1 MHVTENVE
9 GGNGQGDRRPVP
21 PRRAASLPSFV
32 DALQAR
38 GRYTFTRDEALG
50 ALAVSEA
57 ALKLAARRLS
67 AKHRLAMPR
76 RGFFVI
82 VPLEYSAAGAPPA
95 SWFVDDL
102 MKFEQ
107 AGYYLGLL
115 SAAALHGAAHEQ
127 PQEFQV
133 VTDRQLRPATAGRNR
148 LRFFLKRD
156 AARTPTETQR
166 TETGTLRVATPE
178 ATALDLVRYAEN
190 LGGLSAVAAVL
201 SELAE
206 RLDPNRLAEAAA
218 IGVELAVVQRTGYL
232 LDRVDAKD
240 KTGPLADWLAAQ
252 HPRRALLRAGPG
264 PRRGRPDARWAILEN
279 EPVELE
285 P

>member
-1 MHVTENVE
+1 M
-9 GGNGQGDRRPVP
+9 GSGN
-21 PRRAASLPSFV
+21 AASLPAFV
-32 DALQAR
+32 DALQAG

-50 ALAVSEA
+50 ALGVSDA
-57 ALKLAARRLS
+57 ALKLAARRLVT
-67 AKHRLAMPR
+67 KRRLAMPR

-82 VPLEYSAAGAPPA
+82 VPLEHSAAGAPPA
-95 SWFVDDL
+95 SWFLDDL

-127 PQEFQV
+127 PQEAQV

-156 AARTPTETQR
+156 VARTPTEAQR
-166 TETGTLRVATPE
+166 TETGTLRVSTPE

-206 RLDPNRLAEAAA
+206 RLDPNRLAEAAGA
-218 IGVELAVVQRTGYL
+218 GVELSVVQRAGYL
-232 LDRVDAKD
+232 LDRVGAKE
-240 KTGPLADWLAAQ
+240 KTGPLADWLRGQ
-252 HPRRALLRAGPG
+252 HPRRSLLRAGPG
-264 PRRGRPDARWAILEN
+264 PRRGRPDERWGILEN
-279 EPVELE
+279 ERVEVE

>member
-1 MHVTENVE
+1 V
-9 GGNGQGDRRPVP
+9 
-21 PRRAASLPSFV
+21 ASLPSFV

-50 ALAVSEA
+50 ALGVSEA
-57 ALKLAARRLS
+57 ALKLAARRLG
-67 AKHRLAMPR
+67 AKRRLAMPR

-115 SAAALHGAAHEQ
+115 SAASLHGAAHEQ

-148 LRFFLKRD
+148 IRFFLKRD
-156 AARTPTETQR
+156 AARTPTEEQR
-166 TETGTLRVATPE
+166 TETGTLRVSTPE

-201 SELAE
+201 SELSE
-206 RLDPNRLAEAAA
+206 RLDPNRLAEAAG
-218 IGVELAVVQRTGYL
+218 IGVELSVVQRAGYL
-232 LDRVDAKD
+232 LDRVGAKD

-252 HPRRALLRAGPG
+252 RPRRALLRAGPG
-264 PRRGRPDARWAILEN
+264 PRRGPADERWSVLEN
-279 EPVELE
+279 EPVEVE

>member
-1 MHVTENVE
+1 MHVAEH
-9 GGNGQGDRRPVP
+9 GDRLRVT
-21 PRRAASLPSFV
+21 PRRTASLRSFV
-32 DALQAR
+32 DGLQAK
-38 GRYTFTRDEALG
+38 GRYTFTREEALG
-50 ALAVSEA
+50 ALAVSDA
-57 ALKLAARRLS
+57 ALKLAALRLS

-95 SWFVDDL
+95 SWFLDDL

-127 PQEFQV
+127 PQEFQI
-133 VTDRQLRPATAGRNR
+133 VTDRQRRPATAGRNR
-148 LRFFLKRD
+148 LRFFLKGD
-156 AARTPTETQR
+156 AARTPTEELR
-166 TETGTLRVATPE
+166 TETGTLRVSTPE

-201 SELAE
+201 SELAD
-206 RLDPNRLAEAAA
+206 RLDPNRLAQAAA
-218 IGVELAVVQRTGYL
+218 LGVELSVVQRAGYL
-232 LDRVDAKD
+232 LDRADAKD
-240 KTGPLADWLAAQ
+240 KTGPLADWLATQ
-252 HPRRALLRAGPG
+252 HPRRALLRPGPG

-279 EPVELE
+279 EPVEIE

>member
-1 MHVTENVE
+1 MTAHAE
-9 GGNGQGDRRPVP
+9 RRTGHGARDPLL
-21 PRRAASLPSFV
+21 PRRTASLPSFV

-38 GRYTFTRDEALG
+38 GRYTFTRAEALG
-50 ALAVSEA
+50 VLGVSEV
-57 ALKLAARRLS
+57 ALKLAARRLV

-82 VPLEYSAAGAPPA
+82 VPLEYSEAGAPPA

-107 AGYYLGLL
+107 AAYYLGLL
-115 SAAALHGAAHEQ
+115 SAAALHGAGHEQ
-127 PQEFQV
+127 PQEFQL

-156 AARTPTETQR
+156 LARTPTEPQR
-166 TETGTLRVATPE
+166 TETGTLRVSTPE

-190 LGGLSAVAAVL
+190 LGGPSAVASVL

-206 RLDPNRLAEAAA
+206 RIDPNRLAEAAA
-218 IGVELAVVQRTGYL
+218 LGVELSVVQRAGYL
-232 LDRVDAKD
+232 LDRVGAND

-252 HPRRALLRAGPG
+252 RPRRALLRAGPG

-279 EPVELE
+279 EVVEVE